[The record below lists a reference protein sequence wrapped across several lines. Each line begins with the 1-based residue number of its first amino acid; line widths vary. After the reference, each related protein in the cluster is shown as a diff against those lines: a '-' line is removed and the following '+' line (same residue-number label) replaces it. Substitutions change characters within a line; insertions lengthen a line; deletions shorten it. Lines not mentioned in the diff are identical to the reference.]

1 VWPRLVAAT
10 SRGVFQWRLME
21 TLTRRELGILSRLE
35 TPSKI
40 QDYLDRLLYSPEE
53 RYRSPR
59 SVMRD
64 RMAHCFDGAIFAAAA
79 LRRVGY
85 PPLVLDML
93 PNERDDDHILA
104 LFRRNGC
111 WGAVAKSNY
120 VGLRFREPVYRT
132 LRELVMSYFEQY
144 HNVLREKTL
153 RAYTRPL
160 NLAAFD
166 RLNWMV
172 RDEPMDLIALRLDR
186 QRRFRVITPRTAASL
201 SPVDRRSYKA
211 GMLYVNRAGLFRVK
225 P

>member
-1 VWPRLVAAT
+1 
-10 SRGVFQWRLME
+10 ME
-21 TLTRRELGILSRLE
+21 ILTRSELRILSRLD

-53 RYRSPR
+53 RYRCPR

-64 RMAHCFDGAIFAAAA
+64 RMAHCFDGAVFAAAA
-79 LRRVGY
+79 LRRIGY

-120 VGLRFREPVYRT
+120 VGLRFREAVYRT

-153 RAYTRPL
+153 RGYTRPL
-160 NLAAFD
+160 DLAAFD
-166 RLNWMV
+166 RLNWTV
-172 RDEPMDLIALRLDR
+172 RDEPMDLIARRLD
-186 QRRFRVITPRTAASL
+186 QLRRFRVITPRAAAAL
-201 SPVDRRSYKA
+201 SAVDARSFKA
-211 GMLYVNRAGLFRVK
+211 GMLYVNRAGLFRVRS
-225 P
+225 